1 MCTHLTCFFL
11 SGIGYNSMVWCP
23 KNLWSEIS
31 TEVVKVIIKGTGAET
46 LPNEIL
52 QRELKN
58 RSIILVTIVL
68 TFQLLNQKGNG
79 MFMQ

>member
-1 MCTHLTCFFL
+1 MFNHTSSFNG
-11 SGIGYNSMVWCP
+11 SVP

-46 LPNEIL
+46 LPNKIL

-58 RSIILVTIVL
+58 RSIILDD
-68 TFQLLNQKGNG
+68 K
-79 MFMQ
+79 

>member
-1 MCTHLTCFFL
+1 MFNNTSSFNG
-11 SGIGYNSMVWCP
+11 SVP